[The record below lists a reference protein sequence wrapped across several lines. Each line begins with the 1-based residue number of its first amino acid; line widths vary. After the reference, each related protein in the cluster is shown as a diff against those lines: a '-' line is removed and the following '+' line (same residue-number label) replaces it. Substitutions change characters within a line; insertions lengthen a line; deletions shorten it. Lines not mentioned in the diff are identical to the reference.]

1 MICATSAAM
10 KILTPTARANT
21 FAEMNLPSVLTTA
34 LEKMAITK
42 PTAIQSQAISIGI
55 EGSDLIAIAQTG
67 SGKTLAYALSLLT
80 TLSNNP
86 KARGLVLAPSREMAQ
101 QIYDV
106 FVKLCAEL
114 PISNCLVI
122 GGMPNA
128 KQVSQLKKIPRII
141 VATPGR
147 LYDHLLTNKLL
158 LQGVEVVV
166 IDEADRMLDM
176 GFSPQLTNIQK
187 TMRGTWQTLMFSA
200 SFSPS
205 VENIAK
211 IYMRDEVYMARAAEA
226 EAPVSSLKQRVI
238 FINRGL
244 RNDRLIKELKATNGA
259 GTIVFTDSQ
268 ETCEYVGA
276 FLHEVGLSVE
286 IMHGTLTT
294 GHRTRVMREFRA
306 GDFRILVATDLLARG
321 LDVAHVEYVINYD
334 LPYKSEDFLHR
345 IGRTARAGRGG
356 QAITFVLPTDTRS
369 YRRIK
374 PYLKGALEETA
385 DPAFALIDEKATRFE
400 EGYRGPSKKDR
411 NEDRTERFKS
421 AKPSSGPGARAGAG
435 KPSKKPT
442 SQERKTGFVK
452 KDRPRNFD
460 YRAPREG
467 AEKAES
473 RDSQDRPKKLT
484 KPSFGFSKKR

>member
-1 MICATSAAM
+1 M

-21 FAEMNLPSVLTTA
+21 FAEMNLPSVLMTA

-42 PTAIQSQAISIGI
+42 PTAIQSQAVSIGI
-55 EGSDLIAIAQTG
+55 DGSDLIAIAQTG

-80 TLSNNP
+80 TLANKP
-86 KARGLVLAPSREMAQ
+86 KARALVMAPSREMAQ

-106 FVKLCAEL
+106 LIKLCKEM
-114 PISNCLVI
+114 PVSTCLII

-176 GFSPQLTNIQK
+176 GFAPQLENIQK
-187 TMRGTWQTLMFSA
+187 TMRGVWQTVMFSA

-205 VENIAK
+205 VEKIAQ
-211 IYMRDEVYMARAAEA
+211 IFMRDEVFMARSAEA
-226 EAPVSSLKQRVI
+226 EAPVSSLKQRVV
-238 FINRGL
+238 FINRGT
-244 RNDRLIKELKATNGA
+244 RNDRLIQELKATNGA

-276 FLHEVGLSVE
+276 FLNEIGLSVE
-286 IMHGTLTT
+286 IIHGTLSN

-321 LDVAHVEYVINYD
+321 LDVAHVDYVINYD

-356 QAITFVLPTDTRS
+356 HAITFVLPTDTRS

-374 PYLKGALEETA
+374 PYLKGAVEETA
-385 DPAFALIDEKATRFE
+385 DPGFAFIDEKAKRFE
-400 EGYRGPSKKDR
+400 DGYRGPSKKDR
-411 NEDRTERFKS
+411 NEDRTERFKKAS
-421 AKPSSGPGARAGAG
+421 AGTSP
-435 KPSKKPT
+435 KKPG
-442 SQERKTGFVK
+442 SKERKAGYVQ

-467 AEKAES
+467 AEKSEN
-473 RDSQDRPKKLT
+473 RDKQDRPKKIR
-484 KPSFGFSKKR
+484 SGFSNKR

>member
-1 MICATSAAM
+1 M

-21 FAEMNLPSVLTTA
+21 FEEMNLPSVLMTA
-34 LEKMAITK
+34 LGKMEITK
-42 PTAIQSQAISIGI
+42 PTAVQSQAISIGI
-55 EGSDLIAIAQTG
+55 EGCDLIAIAQTG

-80 TLSNNP
+80 ALTNKP
-86 KARGLVLAPSREMAQ
+86 KARALVMAPSREMAQ

-106 FVKLCAEL
+106 FVKLCAEM

-187 TMRGTWQTLMFSA
+187 TMRGVWQTVMFSA

-211 IYMRDEVYMARAAEA
+211 VFMRDEVYMVRAAAA
-226 EAPVSSLKQRVI
+226 EAPVSSLKQRVL
-238 FINRGL
+238 FVNRGL
-244 RNDRLIKELKATNGA
+244 RNDCLIKELKATNGA

-276 FLHEVGLSVE
+276 FLSELGLSVE
-286 IMHGTLTT
+286 IIHGTLST

-321 LDVAHVEYVINYD
+321 LDVSHIEYVINYD

-356 QAITFVLPTDTRS
+356 SAITLVLPTDTRS

-374 PYLKGALEETA
+374 PYLKGATEESI
-385 DPAFALIDEKATRFE
+385 DPGFAFVDEKAKRFE
-400 EGYRGPSKKDR
+400 DGYRGPSKKAK
-411 NEDRTERFKS
+411 NEDRTARFKS
-421 AKPSSGPGARAGAG
+421 ASAGDGP
-435 KPSKKPT
+435 KKPT

-467 AEKAES
+467 AEKSES
-473 RDSQDRPKKLT
+473 RDAKDPKKLT
-484 KPSFGFSKKR
+484 KPSFKFKKR